1 LARQVEAGALHHLC
15 LTVERVRSKED
26 RGSEDPLESG
36 NQAAV
41 LLASGMH
48 AEALQHLGGGSKAN
62 HLGLLLNG
70 QGGQEDGHEAVLT
83 KRHTEVRMAGD
94 LKEEAAI
101 APLV

>member
-1 LARQVEAGALHHLC
+1 MPKLA
-15 LTVERVRSKED
+15 SI
-26 RGSEDPLESG
+26 S
-36 NQAAV
+36 AAV
-41 LLASGMH
+41 R
-48 AEALQHLGGGSKAN
+48 KRN